1 MMVALYHAI
10 MWAGSFWCHQ
20 MPGRSPHIFGV
31 QLPLCWRCT
40 GIAVGTLIL
49 VLSLIKRKRLPDLSI
64 SLPFAMLMP
73 FDVFSAMLGLWSGQN
88 AIRFFTGILWG
99 VFGTVV
105 VLRVLVWVV
114 DELRRVRCC
123 APWNTRSALGAL
135 RAITARKRFALLTDH

>member
-20 MPGRSPHIFGV
+20 MPERSPHIFGV

-49 VLSLIKRKRLPDLSI
+49 VLSIFKRKRLPGLSF
-64 SLPFAMLMP
+64 SLPLAALMP
-73 FDVFSAMLGLWSGQN
+73 LDVFSAIVGFWSGHN
-88 AIRFFTGILWG
+88 AVRLVTGILWG

-105 VLRVLVWVV
+105 VLRMAALGV
-114 DELRRVRCC
+114 DGLLRWKSC
-123 APWNTRSALGAL
+123 AAWNTRSALGA
-135 RAITARKRFALLTDH
+135 RASRPQ